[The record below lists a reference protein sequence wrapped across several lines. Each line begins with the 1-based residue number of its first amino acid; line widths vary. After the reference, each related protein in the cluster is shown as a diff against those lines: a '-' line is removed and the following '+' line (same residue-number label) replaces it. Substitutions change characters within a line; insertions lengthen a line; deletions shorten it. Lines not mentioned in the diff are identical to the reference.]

1 MIKNI
6 IKNCILLILS
16 IVISLSFIEIF
27 LSSLKLYQVDLRRH
41 ENKNILYNHIQK
53 KNLSFDKRTL
63 FEVYGD
69 FKEKENYFPK
79 VPPSIQFESLL
90 TFGNISNSKII
101 GCNENGKYTLWKS
114 DRYGF
119 RNTDELWDEKNLD
132 IILFGDSFTNG
143 ACVESDENI
152 SGNLI
157 KNHSKKIINFGISG
171 TGPLDQYAILKEY
184 TKNLNS
190 KYLVIIFYEG
200 NDYRSLNLTKKMQPI
215 LYKYLENDEFSQNLI
230 FKQTIVD
237 ENLKK
242 LINRKEIEAE
252 KNDYKKDEFKSNIF
266 EYLSFSNFYKF
277 HNIRSLAAGLILS
290 KFEPIAE
297 LRLFSN
303 NKIKNN
309 NFSKIIDKFKE
320 FGENKNS
327 ELILVYM
334 PSVERYGKEYNKV
347 SRIRLNKLD
356 YIHKSITEIFE
367 DKNIRYIDLKKDL
380 FDKKVPQDYLFPL
393 ELSGYGHLS
402 KRGYFEVSEVIY
414 NFLYE
419 KK

>member
-16 IVISLSFIEIF
+16 IVFSLSIIEIF
-27 LSSLKLYQVDLRRH
+27 LSSLKLYQVDLRRY
-41 ENKNILYNHIQK
+41 ENKNIIYNNIKK

-63 FEVYGD
+63 FEVYRD
-69 FKEKENYFPK
+69 FKEKKNYLPK

-119 RNTDELWDEKNLD
+119 RNTDELWEEKNLD

-171 TGPLDQYAILKEY
+171 TGPFDQYAILKEY
-184 TKNLNS
+184 SKNLDA
-190 KYLVIIFYEG
+190 KYLIIIFYEG
-200 NDYRSLNLTKKMQPI
+200 NDYRSLNLTKKMQPT
-215 LYKYLENDEFSQNLI
+215 LYEYLEKDEFSQNLI
-230 FKQTIVD
+230 FKQKIVD

-242 LINRKEIEAE
+242 LINQKEIEAK
-252 KNDYKKDEFKSNIF
+252 KNNYIRDEFKSNIF

-277 HNIRSLAAGLILS
+277 YNIRSLAAGLIVS
-290 KFEPIAE
+290 KFESIAE

-309 NFSKIIDKFKE
+309 IFSKIIDKFKE
-320 FGENKNS
+320 FGKNRNS

-356 YIHKSITEIFE
+356 YIHKTITEIFE
-367 DKNIRYIDLKKDL
+367 DKNVRYIDLKKDL
-380 FDKKVPQDYLFPL
+380 FDKKVDQDYLFPL
-393 ELSGYGHLS
+393 KLSGYGHLS